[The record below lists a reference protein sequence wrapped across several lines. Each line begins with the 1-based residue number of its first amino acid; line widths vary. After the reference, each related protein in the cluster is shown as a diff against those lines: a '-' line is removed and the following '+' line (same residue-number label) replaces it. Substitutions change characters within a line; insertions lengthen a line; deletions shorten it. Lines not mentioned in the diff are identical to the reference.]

1 MQITVLAVPD
11 LFDSGL
17 SAVLDVLAT
26 ANALREDV
34 ATSVP
39 PFDVTVAG
47 TEASV
52 RTGHGLRLAAAP
64 LTELDIVPD
73 LLVMPAV
80 SCGLKSSRQVVEIV
94 RNHPVLAHVTA
105 LHTAGSALAAA
116 CTGTF
121 FLAEAGVLDGLLAT
135 TSWWL
140 GPAFRR
146 RYTAVRL
153 DESRTLARD
162 GRVTTAGAAF
172 AHIDLALS
180 IVAQESP
187 ALADVV
193 ARYLVIGDRPSQ
205 AIFAVPSHL
214 AATDPMMTA
223 FERWVR
229 DHVAEPLQ
237 ISRVA
242 AAIGVSERTLQRTT
256 AAVLGMSPTDFVHEI
271 RLDEATFLLRT
282 TNQTVDVIAA
292 AVGYQN
298 TSTLRALVRRRRGT
312 TISALRQVRPAQ
324 SSRTR
329 HREGGAYSARRQN
342 SAEVFASQS
351 QPVARLWP
359 DQ

>member
-1 MQITVLAVPD
+1 MQIAVLAVPD

-17 SAVLDVLAT
+17 SAVLDILAT
-26 ANALREDV
+26 ANALRADV

-39 PFDVTVAG
+39 PFDVTVTG

-52 RTGHGLRLAAAP
+52 RTGHGLRLATTP
-64 LTELDIVPD
+64 LTELDTVPD

-80 SCGLKSSRQVVEIV
+80 GCGLRSPRQVVDVV
-94 RNHPVLAHVTA
+94 RNHPALAHVAA
-105 LHTAGSALAAA
+105 LHAAGSDLAAA

-187 ALADVV
+187 ALADLV

-205 AIFAVPSHL
+205 AVSAVPSHL
-214 AATDPMMTA
+214 AGHDPVVTA

-229 DHVAEPLQ
+229 DHIAGPLQ
-237 ISRVA
+237 ISRAA

-256 AAVLGMSPTDFVHEI
+256 AAVLGMSPIDFVHEI

-282 TNQTVDVIAA
+282 TSQTVDAIAA

-298 TSTLRALVRRRRGT
+298 TGTLRALVRRRRGT
-312 TISALRQVRPAQ
+312 TIGALRQAQ
-324 SSRTR
+324 PGR
-329 HREGGAYSARRQN
+329 
-342 SAEVFASQS
+342 
-351 QPVARLWP
+351 
-359 DQ
+359 

>member
-1 MQITVLAVPD
+1 MQIAVLAVPD

-34 ATSVP
+34 ATSVL
-39 PFDVTVAG
+39 PFDVTVVG
-47 TEASV
+47 TQPSV
-52 RTGHGLRLAAAP
+52 RTGHGLRLATTP
-64 LTELDIVPD
+64 LTELDTVPD
-73 LLVMPAV
+73 LLVMLAV
-80 SCGLKSSRQVVEIV
+80 GCAFKAPQQVVDIV
-94 RNHPVLAHVTA
+94 RNHPALTHVVA
-105 LHTAGSALAAA
+105 LHSAGRALAAA

-121 FLAEAGVLDGLLAT
+121 FLAEAGVLDGLMAT

-140 GPAFRR
+140 GPAFRS

-180 IVAQESP
+180 IVTWESP
-187 ALADVV
+187 ALAELV

-214 AATDPMMTA
+214 AGHDPTMTA

-229 DHVAEPLQ
+229 DHIADPLQ
-237 ISRVA
+237 ISGVA

-256 AAVLGMSPTDFVHEI
+256 AAVLGMSPIDFVHEI

-282 TNQTVDVIAA
+282 TSQTMDAIAA

-312 TISALRQVRPAQ
+312 TISALRQVRPG
-324 SSRTR
+324 
-329 HREGGAYSARRQN
+329 H
-342 SAEVFASQS
+342 
-351 QPVARLWP
+351 
-359 DQ
+359 